1 MFAKIRTKFSN
12 VRKDRARIPMFGNIK
27 EKLECLQG

>member
-12 VRKDRARIPMFGNIK
+12 VWKDRARIPMFGKIK